1 MGGRVFLPKEGPA
14 VAGGMVIRGVV
25 LVTRGP
31 VLSAGDRRENVGMGL
46 GTITAASRR
55 GDARWAGH
63 GSLPGAGAA
72 AGVKVQPCE
81 EMKSV
86 SSKADVTANGRCGL
100 GSGHREILGLVSP
113 DATSGRKTCNSWLST
128 NTWACIM
135 RDNVRNTYSVIPYR
149 PCDQRTGCG
158 GEADKRDQRD
168 GGSGLES
175 HGVCVYVRRMR
186 RAELQGA
193 EEKLKWRVSLERFL
207 PRDVCMGSSVI
218 FSFASLLGI
227 RRRSRFLV
235 RVIGLGSSGFWN
247 RHAGPTE
254 SGLRA

>member
-1 MGGRVFLPKEGPA
+1 MSGVRTIERRRLRGYRRGTALCIENPSSLLFLGATMGGRVFLPKEGPA

-86 SSKADVTANGRCGL
+86 SSKADVTAEGRCGS
-100 GSGHREILGLVSP
+100 GSGHREFLALVSP
-113 DATSGRKTCNSWLST
+113 DAKSGRGRG
-128 NTWACIM
+128 A
-135 RDNVRNTYSVIPYR
+135 
-149 PCDQRTGCG
+149 
-158 GEADKRDQRD
+158 
-168 GGSGLES
+168 
-175 HGVCVYVRRMR
+175 
-186 RAELQGA
+186 RAPRQTLG
-193 EEKLKWRVSLERFL
+193 RVSC
-207 PRDVCMGSSVI
+207 VVMY
-218 FSFASLLGI
+218 AI
-227 RRRSRFLV
+227 RIL
-235 RVIGLGSSGFWN
+235 
-247 RHAGPTE
+247 
-254 SGLRA
+254 

>member
-1 MGGRVFLPKEGPA
+1 MPRSDHCSFLAGRRETGLAKEPTWRGRGNGGEGPA
-14 VAGGMVIRGVV
+14 V
-25 LVTRGP
+25 
-31 VLSAGDRRENVGMGL
+31 
-46 GTITAASRR
+46 R
-55 GDARWAGH
+55 GDEVCELKGRRH
-63 GSLPGAGAA
+63 CRGAMRV
-72 AGVKVQPCE
+72 GVRSPRI
-81 EMKSV
+81 S
-86 SSKADVTANGRCGL
+86 R
-100 GSGHREILGLVSP
+100 SGQ
-113 DATSGRKTCNSWLST
+113 SGREERARTRRSCPAT

-135 RDNVRNTYSVIPYR
+135 RCNVRNTYSVTPHR
-149 PCDQRTGCG
+149 PRDQRTGRG
-158 GEADKRDQRD
+158 VKADKRDQRD

-207 PRDVCMGSSVI
+207 PRDVWMGSSVI